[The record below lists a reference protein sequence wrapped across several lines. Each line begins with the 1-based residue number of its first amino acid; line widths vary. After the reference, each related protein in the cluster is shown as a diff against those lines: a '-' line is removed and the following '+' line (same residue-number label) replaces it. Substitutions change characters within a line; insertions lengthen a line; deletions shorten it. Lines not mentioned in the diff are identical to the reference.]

1 MGYLKIC
8 DPRYAAT
15 HCSVMLIHRFPSS
28 LSIAI
33 FCSCSMFMF
42 ISNSQLAPLELLPML
57 FLGHD
62 MSLLCPLVLSLSHS
76 MLLCP
81 KLLLYLCP
89 LALLTGEAVIVVDYG
104 IFFRHGV
111 IS

>member
-1 MGYLKIC
+1 MAKKHWQELQRSCPLELGMMRMEHEQKMAI
-8 DPRYAAT
+8 DRS
-15 HCSVMLIHRFPSS
+15 CSA

-62 MSLLCPLVLSLSHS
+62 VSLLCPLVLRLK
-76 MLLCP
+76 C
-81 KLLLYLCP
+81 
-89 LALLTGEAVIVVDYG
+89 
-104 IFFRHGV
+104 
-111 IS
+111 